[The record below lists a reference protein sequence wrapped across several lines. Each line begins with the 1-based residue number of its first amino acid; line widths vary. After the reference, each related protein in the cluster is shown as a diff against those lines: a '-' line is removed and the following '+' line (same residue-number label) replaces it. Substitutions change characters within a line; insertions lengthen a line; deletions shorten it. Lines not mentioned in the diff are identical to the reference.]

1 MVLCIMHIYAHILAA
16 EDDEAGRAARVVQIA
31 RTVFMQMPAH
41 SCCTL
46 RHFPYRCSSP
56 SKLTSLA
63 VSLSISRFRGR
74 REGRGEGEKRRES
87 RWKTSRGEERREK
100 MARQETR
107 KSAHGLARFIFL
119 ASTIEY
125 SSKSCAGRNG
135 ESARNGKESAGLNKT
150 TLLNYLL
157 GRGEQS
163 RYRDASSTSS
173 IYQ

>member
-1 MVLCIMHIYAHILAA
+1 MHIYAHILAA

-74 REGRGEGEKRRES
+74 REGRGEGEKRR
-87 RWKTSRGEERREK
+87 RRNRGGKPRGERRGEK
-100 MARQETR
+100 RWRGKKRGRVHTALQDSSSCKYNR
-107 KSAHGLARFIFL
+107 IFC
-119 ASTIEY
+119 
-125 SSKSCAGRNG
+125 SSKSCAGRKG